1 MTQFVTATSDRENKK
16 PSPFSMNATK
26 AYNPNCLCSRQLL
39 HKVAGL
45 QISLSELKMLRVF
58 TGKIKR
64 GESTCQI
71 EYIDLNN
78 MEGE

>member
-1 MTQFVTATSDRENKK
+1 
-16 PSPFSMNATK
+16 MNTTK
-26 AYNPNCLCSRQLL
+26 AYNPNCLCSRQPLSRLTLL
-39 HKVAGL
+39 KVAGL
-45 QISLSELKMLRVF
+45 QITLSDLKMLRVF

>member
-1 MTQFVTATSDRENKK
+1 
-16 PSPFSMNATK
+16 MNATE
-26 AYNPNCLCSRQLL
+26 AYNPNCLCSRQPLL
-39 HKVAGL
+39 KVAGL
-45 QISLSELKMLRVF
+45 QISLSDLKMLRVF

-78 MEGE
+78 MEGSDSSLAKIDYPVA